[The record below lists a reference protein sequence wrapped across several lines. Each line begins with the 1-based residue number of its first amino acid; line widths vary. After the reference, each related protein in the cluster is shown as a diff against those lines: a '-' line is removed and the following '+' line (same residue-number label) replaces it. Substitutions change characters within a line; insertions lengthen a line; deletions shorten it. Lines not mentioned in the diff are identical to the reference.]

1 MSGKTLVLEGKLV
14 DFVFLVKYKKLACLR
29 CFICLKILNTQAII
43 ETSMLETILE
53 TSMHA
58 LFYEVYVVQVGNDPS
73 IDS

>member
-1 MSGKTLVLEGKLV
+1 MSGKTLILEGKLV
-14 DFVFLVKYKKLACLR
+14 DFVLLVKYKKLACLR
-29 CFICLKILNTQAII
+29 CFICLKILNMQAII

-58 LFYEVYVVQVGNDPS
+58 LFYEVYVVQVSNDPS